1 MNKTK
6 LIRLIFVLS
15 MMVSGAFVYPQSNTT
30 YDFLKLDIGARA
42 SALGGSFT
50 SSTNDVN
57 TIFYNP
63 AALSTLINRQAS
75 VGFFTLS
82 CEYEKLITIIETAMI
97 RKDLRRKAFILFSI
111 NIKKCR

>member
-15 MMVSGAFVYPQSNTT
+15 MMVPVAFVYPQSNTT

-75 VGFFTLS
+75 VGFS
-82 CEYEKLITIIETAMI
+82 
-97 RKDLRRKAFILFSI
+97 
-111 NIKKCR
+111 NIYLT